1 MNDTEILKLID
12 GTFNPTD
19 ASQVILGLIN
29 HKINF
34 HGLDAF
40 SNEIRNR
47 DDDGHAAERVTELTL
62 EKARM
67 QRIAQKANESGKRIK
82 ISCDIHVS
90 VVDDE

>member
-1 MNDTEILKLID
+1 MNDIEKLKLID
-12 GTFNPTD
+12 NVFTPAD
-19 ASQVILGLIN
+19 ASQIVLGLIN

-47 DDDGHAAERVTELTL
+47 DDGGHAADRVTALVA

-67 QRIAQKANESGKRIK
+67 QEIVKLAQETGQKLK
-82 ISCDIHVS
+82 INCDIQVS
-90 VVDDE
+90 LIDV

>member
-1 MNDTEILKLID
+1 MNDKATLKLID
-12 GTFNPTD
+12 SVFDPTD
-19 ASQVILGLIN
+19 ASQIVLGLIN

-47 DDDGHAAERVTELTL
+47 DDGGHAAERVTELTL

-67 QRIAQKANESGKRIK
+67 QRIAQQASERGQKLK
-82 ISCDIHVS
+82 ITCDIHVS
-90 VVDDE
+90 FTDE